1 MQNRKLGVKEHLFV
15 NAIFVNTCIHIYC
28 LHFAVFFFKLITLWE
43 KEKRKSELPHLLFNY
58 LFSSITTDFRRLH

>member
-28 LHFAVFFFKLITLWE
+28 LHFFFLLITMWE

>member
-1 MQNRKLGVKEHLFV
+1 MRYLS
-15 NAIFVNTCIHIYC
+15 IHVYIYIVYISLC
-28 LHFAVFFFKLITLWE
+28 FFFLLITMWE